1 MSKKGRHARKAYR
14 QERFDL
20 AALRKFIESGSQ
32 PGRYTEEYMR
42 RNGTPDPDDDQPPPE
57 PEDKDWPP
65 KPPPDEPA

>member
-20 AALRKFIESGSQ
+20 AALRKFIEHGA
-32 PGRYTEEYMR
+32 GRHTEEYMR
-42 RNGTPDPDDDQPPPE
+42 RNGTPDDPGDDQPPPE